1 MFTAFSSALSAL
13 AGHTTAVDVV
23 GNNLANLNTIGFKR
37 SEVSFYDLLS
47 RTQGAGAQSQVG
59 MGIGP
64 AITTRQFTQ
73 GSVQPSAGRLD
84 AAIQGEGF
92 FVVKDANNATLYTR
106 AGNFKKAPDGT
117 LLTATGERVQGWVAD
132 ANGNLLTTGAIGDIV
147 VPEGSLRPATAT
159 QNLYLTMNLNAA
171 ATAGADSIYKV
182 PLRVYDSLG
191 NETIVT
197 LQYEKT
203 GANAW
208 SFSVEQ
214 LDPAVG
220 VITQPAPPATIPLT
234 FVGTGALTSVD
245 GAAVPPTP
253 PDPYPTINIEIDP
266 VASGALPFVGPT
278 AIKLNFFSPTNVPLV
293 RQVAEPTGAS
303 AVLQDGQPA
312 AQLSRVSVGDGG
324 VLVAQY
330 SDGTEGIVGQL
341 AQASISNPDSLV
353 AVGNNAYR
361 VSAETAEP
369 TIGVAGSGGRGTI
382 VGGATEGSTSDMARE
397 FTNLIV
403 YQRGY
408 QANARV
414 ITTADELSAETIN
427 LKR

>member
-37 SEVSFYDLLS
+37 SDVSFYDLLS
-47 RTQGAGAQSQVG
+47 RTLGAGGQTQVG
-59 MGIGP
+59 MGVGRP
-64 AITTRQFTQ
+64 ITTRQFNQ
-73 GSVQPSAGRLD
+73 GSIQSSSGRLD

-92 FVVKDANNATLYTR
+92 FVVKDANGGILYTR
-106 AGNFKKAPDGT
+106 AGNFKKSADGT
-117 LLTATGERVQGWVAD
+117 LLTATGERVQGWVAAAD
-132 ANGNLLTTGAIGDIV
+132 GSLLTTGAVSDIV

-171 ATAGADSIYKV
+171 SLADSTSLFKV

-191 NETIVT
+191 NETIIT

-208 SFSVEQ
+208 DVSLEP

-220 VITQPAPPATIPLT
+220 VITAPAGPLSITFNPDGSLATID
-234 FVGTGALTSVD
+234 GTSVS
-245 GAAVPPTP
+245 PTL
-253 PDPYPTINIEIDP
+253 PDPVPTIDIEIDP
-266 VASGALPFVGPT
+266 VESGANAFVGAA
-278 AIKLNFFSPTNVPLV
+278 AIKLNLFSPTNTPLV
-293 RQVAEPTGAS
+293 TQFAQPTAVAGI
-303 AVLQDGQPA
+303 VQDGQPA
-312 AQLSRVSVGDGG
+312 AQLSRVAVGDGG
-324 VLVAQY
+324 TLVAQY
-330 SDGTEGIVGQL
+330 SDGTEGIIGQI
-341 AQASISNPDSLV
+341 AMASIGNADTLI

-361 VSAETAEP
+361 VSSGTAEP
-369 TIGVAGSGGRGTI
+369 TVGVAGSGGRGTI
-382 VGGATEGSTSDMARE
+382 VGGAVEGSTADMARE

>member
-37 SEVSFYDLLS
+37 SDVSFYDLLS
-47 RTQGAGAQSQVG
+47 RTLGAGGQTQVG
-59 MGIGP
+59 MGVGRP
-64 AITTRQFTQ
+64 ITTRQFNQ
-73 GSVQPSAGRLD
+73 GSIQSSSGRLD

-92 FVVKDANNATLYTR
+92 FVVKDANGGILYTR
-106 AGNFKKAPDGT
+106 AGNFKKAADGT
-117 LLTATGERVQGWVAD
+117 LLTATGERVQGWVAAAD
-132 ANGNLLTTGAIGDIV
+132 GTLLTTGAVRDIV

-159 QNLYLTMNLNAA
+159 GNLYLTMNLNAA
-171 ATAGADSIYKV
+171 ALAGGSSLFKV

-197 LQYEKT
+197 LQYQKT

-208 SFSVEQ
+208 EVSLEP
-214 LDPAVG
+214 LDPSVG
-220 VITQPAPPATIPLT
+220 VITNPTGPIPITFNPDGSLATID
-234 FVGTGALTSVD
+234 ATSVSP
-245 GAAVPPTP
+245 VL
-253 PDPYPTINIEIDP
+253 PDPPPTINIEIDP
-266 VASGALPFVGPT
+266 VESGATPFTGAA
-278 AIKLNFFSPTNVPLV
+278 AIKLNFFSPTNTPLV
-293 RQVAEPTGAS
+293 TQFAQPTAVAGI
-303 AVLQDGQPA
+303 VQDGQPA
-312 AQLSRVSVGDGG
+312 AQLSRVAVGNGG
-324 VLVAQY
+324 TLVAQY
-330 SDGTEGIVGQL
+330 SDGTEGIIGQI
-341 AQASISNPDSLV
+341 AMASIGNPDTLI

-361 VSAETAEP
+361 VSSGTAEP
-369 TIGVAGSGGRGTI
+369 TIGVAGSGGRGSI
-382 VGGATEGSTSDMARE
+382 VGGAIEGSTADMARE